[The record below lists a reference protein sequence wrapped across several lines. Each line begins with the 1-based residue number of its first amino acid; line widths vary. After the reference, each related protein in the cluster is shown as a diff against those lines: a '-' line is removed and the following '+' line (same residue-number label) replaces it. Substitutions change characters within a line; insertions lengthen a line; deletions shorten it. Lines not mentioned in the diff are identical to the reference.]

1 MRYLI
6 GVYGV
11 TVLIAAICFD
21 IWGRYAYKGFFY
33 NLGQALVWPA
43 VMFPSVGKLLSGVIW
58 IVVILGILILV
69 RRR

>member
-1 MRYLI
+1 MWYMI
-6 GVYGV
+6 GMYGV

-33 NLGQALVWPA
+33 NLGQGLIWPA
-43 VMFPSVGKLLSGVIW
+43 VVFPSLGKMIGGLIW
-58 IVVILGILILV
+58 IVVIFCLLVFV